1 MGRAGLAPLR
11 GADPQR
17 DTLQGRLSDAGV
29 DTIIHYPI
37 PPHQTGAY
45 ASWFAGVR
53 LPVAERLA
61 DEVLSLP
68 MGPHLSAEDADAVVA
83 TRDAVGV

>member
-1 MGRAGLAPLR
+1 VVRS
-11 GADPQR
+11 PQR
-17 DTLQGRLSDAGV
+17 DTLQRRLSEAGV

-37 PPHQTGAY
+37 PPHRTGAY
-45 ASWFAGVR
+45 AGGFAGVR

-68 MGPHLSAEDADAVVA
+68 MGPHLSAEDADVVVAA
-83 TRDAVGV
+83 TRDAVGALEGSPVS